1 MNGNGSKDVWILRG
15 DLESKH
21 QSLESKIPHNP
32 LNIKFIFD
40 KREMTKD

>member
-1 MNGNGSKDVWILRG
+1 MKGNGSKDVWVLRG

-40 KREMTKD
+40 DRDIIKD